1 MSENN
6 KGLTI
11 TMDLLNLDITKEIIG
26 VLKYVVDDERIDKK
40 IRDEYSLKILKIAE
54 KNEFKIQGKEIRDT
68 IMVKY
73 EQVRKISEIKGEQ
86 I

>member
-6 KGLTI
+6 KWLTI

-54 KNEFKIQGKEIRDT
+54 KMNLKYKGK
-68 IMVKY
+68 K
-73 EQVRKISEIKGEQ
+73 
-86 I
+86 

>member
-26 VLKYVVDDERIDKK
+26 VLKCVVDDERIDHK
-40 IRDEYSLKILKIAE
+40 IREEYSSKILKITE
-54 KNEFKIQGKEIRDT
+54 KNEFKIQGEEIRDT
-68 IMVKY
+68 IIVKD
-73 EQVRKISEIKGEQ
+73 EEVRKISEIKS
-86 I
+86 